1 MVHDVGVDAAQVDD
15 LGGLIEQR
23 ACGCQLGLHSRQHV
37 IDRREFVDA
46 LLELF
51 AFGSILAGFAVSGF
65 GNADR
70 LGADGHAGAVH
81 QGHDVTGQTAARLS
95 AEFRRHMVILQFAGG
110 DAVDTELVLDAA
122 DDQFRAFFADEHG
135 KAAAVRAAFD
145 RTGEHQVDLGA
156 AVGDEAFVAVEIPFA
171 GGGVLGGFEP
181 HGLQVG
187 TGIRFGQV
195 HGAVGFAAG
204 KPRQIALTLVFIA
217 EFTDGL
223 GDILQTEQVL
233 QRGVRAGH
241 HFGHH
246 RVDRCREVESAVYT
260 GQHHAGDSGAAQV
273 FQIFHG
279 QRMVGHHAVFEM
291 GTFFIDLTGTR
302 GDPFA
307 GYIADHGQD
316 PVVIVHGIRKV
327 LRRTVVFLRLGVIL
341 FTDGHHFFQIKV
353 LEREDQILI
362 VSIKVRH
369 VMTPLR
375 LWLCRL

>member
-1 MVHDVGVDAAQVDD
+1 M
-15 LGGLIEQR
+15 
-23 ACGCQLGLHSRQHV
+23 
-37 IDRREFVDA
+37 
-46 LLELF
+46 
-51 AFGSILAGFAVSGF
+51 
-65 GNADR
+65 
-70 LGADGHAGAVH
+70 
-81 QGHDVTGQTAARLS
+81 
-95 AEFRRHMVILQFAGG
+95 
-110 DAVDTELVLDAA
+110 
-122 DDQFRAFFADEHG
+122 
-135 KAAAVRAAFD
+135 
-145 RTGEHQVDLGA
+145 DLGA
-156 AVGDEAFVAVEIPFA
+156 AVGDEAFVAVEIPFS
-171 GGGVLGGFEP
+171 GGRVLRGLEP

-204 KPRQIALTLVFIA
+204 KPRQIALTLVFVA

-223 GDILQTEQVL
+223 GDILQTEEVL

-246 RVDRCREVESAVYT
+246 GVDRSREVESAVFT

-291 GTFFIDLTGTR
+291 RAFLVDLAGTR

-307 GYIADHGQD
+307 GNVADHGED
-316 PVVIVHGIRKV
+316 PVVIVHGVREV
-327 LRRTVVFLRLGVIL
+327 FRRTVEFLRIRVIML
-341 FTDGHHFFQIKV
+341 ADGHHFFQIEV